1 MANAGYRIVMKWL
14 LDTNVLS
21 ELRRKQ
27 CEPRVKKWIAAQESD
42 SMVISVMSLA
52 EIRRGVELKR
62 NKDPLQAS
70 IIEKWLILTTKRFA
84 GSILP
89 VTEEIADRWGRLPA
103 KMPKPGIDG
112 FIAATALEHD
122 LTVVTRNVADFEKTG
137 VRIVNP
143 WK

>member
-1 MANAGYRIVMKWL
+1 MKWL

-27 CEPRVKKWIAAQESD
+27 CEPRVKKWVAEQESD
-42 SMVISVMSLA
+42 SLGISVMSLA

-62 NKDPLQAS
+62 VKDPLQADV
-70 IIEKWLILTTKRFA
+70 IEKWLTRTAKRHA
-84 GSILP
+84 GHILP
-89 VTEEIADRWGRLPA
+89 VTEAIADRWGRLPA
-103 KMPKPGIDG
+103 KKAQPGIDG

-122 LTVVTRNVADFEKTG
+122 LTVVTRNVADFKDTG

>member
-1 MANAGYRIVMKWL
+1 MATAGYRIVMKWL

-27 CEPRVKKWIAAQESD
+27 CDPRVRKWIAAQESD

-62 NKDPLQAS
+62 SKDPLQAI

-89 VTEEIADRWGRLPA
+89 VTEAIADRWGRFPA
-103 KMPKPGIDG
+103 NKPKPGIDG

-122 LTVVTRNVADFEKTG
+122 LTVVTRNVADFKGTG

>member
-1 MANAGYRIVMKWL
+1 MMKWL

-27 CEPRVKKWIAAQESD
+27 CEPSVKKWVAEQTND
-42 SMVISVMSLA
+42 SLVISVMSLA

-62 NKDPLQAS
+62 IKDPIQAS
-70 IIEKWLILTTKRFA
+70 VFEEWLLTTVKLYA
-84 GSILP
+84 GNILP
-89 VTEEIADRWGRLPA
+89 VTEAIADCWGRLHRNVGQL
-103 KMPKPGIDG
+103 GIDG